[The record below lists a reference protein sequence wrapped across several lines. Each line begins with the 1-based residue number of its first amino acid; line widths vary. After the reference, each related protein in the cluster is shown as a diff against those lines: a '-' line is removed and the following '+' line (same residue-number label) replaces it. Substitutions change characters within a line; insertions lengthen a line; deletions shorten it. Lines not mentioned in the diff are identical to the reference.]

1 VLIAYC
7 HRSLLYFFSGKAF
20 SCCCVDEDDGPE
32 IEVTYESA
40 LLATYGK
47 GVGRRKLAG
56 TPTYRMP
63 HHPRYKDMFD
73 NPMYKPIWF
82 KAFGRLRY
90 TQLVCGSCSMLCLLW
105 GLVSACKSHA
115 PVVLYVSH

>member
-1 VLIAYC
+1 VLPYHYTAFNC
-7 HRSLLYFFSGKAF
+7 GNASCRFLLYFFSGKAF
-20 SCCCVDEDDGPE
+20 ACCCADEDDGPE

-47 GVGRRKLAG
+47 GAGRRKLSG

-82 KAFGRLRY
+82 KVFGRLRY
-90 TQLVCGSCSMLCLLW
+90 TQLVRGGQC
-105 GLVSACKSHA
+105 
-115 PVVLYVSH
+115 